1 MPGDL
6 QLDFT
11 VQEMFFVANRSPI
24 FLKLSSPTY
33 VETNR
38 QGGDPGN
45 KLRSP
50 EIEALP
56 DGTLW
61 DNSSRMKNVGIN
73 SVQNQGT
80 SSSQL
85 YADCEV
91 LSQSCLIHFKNL
103 DGRDAKR

>member
-11 VQEMFFVANRSPI
+11 VQEIFFVANRSPI

-56 DGTLW
+56 DGTL
-61 DNSSRMKNVGIN
+61 
-73 SVQNQGT
+73 
-80 SSSQL
+80 
-85 YADCEV
+85 
-91 LSQSCLIHFKNL
+91 
-103 DGRDAKR
+103 